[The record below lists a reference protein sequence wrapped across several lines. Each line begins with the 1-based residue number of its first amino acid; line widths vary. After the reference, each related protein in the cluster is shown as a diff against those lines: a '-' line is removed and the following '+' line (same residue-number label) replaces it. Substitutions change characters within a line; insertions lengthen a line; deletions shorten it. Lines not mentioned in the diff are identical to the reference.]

1 MLSQPMTNETV
12 VVLTSNRINLPQTEK
27 PKSTNQGQDI
37 LKKLKAEVKVL
48 GTIQILC
55 GVMVLSLGI
64 ILKSASFRPPFTQ
77 VFSTLLQAAY
87 PFLGALCFVISGSLS
102 IITEKK
108 STKSLVQSSLAA
120 NILSILAAL
129 VGFLLLSVNM
139 ATLSP
144 ALQMCYLN
152 HENVSSEH
160 HSFYY
165 YDSIT
170 DDSYRSCPII
180 ISLLAGML
188 SMTMICTVLE
198 LCLAVLVAGI
208 WWKQAHS
215 DFPDSVRFLTLSH
228 KNKPGMITKATF
240 DSGYEELLTS

>member
-12 VVLTSNRINLPQTEK
+12 VIVTSNRINLSQTEN

-37 LKKLKAEVKVL
+37 LKKLKAEIKVL

-77 VFSTLLQAAY
+77 VFSPLLQAAY
-87 PFLGALCFVISGSLS
+87 PFLGALCVH
-102 IITEKK
+102 
-108 STKSLVQSSLAA
+108 SSLAA
-120 NILSILAAL
+120 NILSSLSAL
-129 VGFLLLSVNM
+129 VGFVLLSVNL

-144 ALQMCYLN
+144 ALRMCYLN
-152 HENVSSEH
+152 HENVPSEH
-160 HSFYY
+160 HGFNY

-170 DDSYRSCPII
+170 DDSSRSCPIT

-188 SMTMICTVLE
+188 SMTMICTMLE
-198 LCLAVLVAGI
+198 LGLAVLVAVI

-228 KNKPGMITKATF
+228 KNKSGIITKATI

>member
-108 STKSLVQSSLAA
+108 STKSL
-120 NILSILAAL
+120 
-129 VGFLLLSVNM
+129 
-139 ATLSP
+139 
-144 ALQMCYLN
+144 
-152 HENVSSEH
+152 
-160 HSFYY
+160 
-165 YDSIT
+165 
-170 DDSYRSCPII
+170 
-180 ISLLAGML
+180 GML

>member
-12 VVLTSNRINLPQTEK
+12 VIVTSNRINLSQTEN

-37 LKKLKAEVKVL
+37 LKKLKAEIKVL

-77 VFSTLLQAAY
+77 VFSPLLQAAY

-108 STKSLVQSSLAA
+108 STKSLVHSSLAA
-120 NILSILAAL
+120 NILSSLSAL
-129 VGFLLLSVNM
+129 VGFVLLSVNL

-144 ALQMCYLN
+144 ALRMWN
-152 HENVSSEH
+152 AVH
-160 HSFYY
+160 
-165 YDSIT
+165 
-170 DDSYRSCPII
+170 DDDLYHAGAGLSCACGCDLVETG
-180 ISLLAGML
+180 SL
-188 SMTMICTVLE
+188 
-198 LCLAVLVAGI
+198 
-208 WWKQAHS
+208 
-215 DFPDSVRFLTLSH
+215 
-228 KNKPGMITKATF
+228 
-240 DSGYEELLTS
+240 